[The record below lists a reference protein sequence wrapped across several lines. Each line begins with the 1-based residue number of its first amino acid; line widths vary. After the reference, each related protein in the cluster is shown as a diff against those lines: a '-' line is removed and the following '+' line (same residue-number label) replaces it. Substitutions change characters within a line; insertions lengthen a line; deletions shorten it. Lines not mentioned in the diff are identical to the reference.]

1 MKRSLPLAI
10 VLASMTAAPTW
21 AADLD
26 FGGRLMLDA
35 AWFDS
40 DTSDQE
46 NDTEVRRGRLFVSG
60 DVHEDWGFKVQYDFA
75 GGDVSA
81 KDVYLQ
87 HKPTGIKIGQF
98 KAPFSLEEMISSNHI
113 TFLERAMPN
122 ILATSRRLGIGWSTS
137 GDNYT
142 LAAALYDR
150 EMDDGEEGPGVG
162 ARATYTPMRNE
173 QDLLHVGASVA
184 IEGPANAAA
193 DTSRF
198 RARPE
203 AHLASRLI
211 DTGTLSDVDQV
222 TKFGLE
228 GAWVR
233 GPLSL
238 QAEYIAGTASRDNGQ
253 PDFDLSG
260 YYLYASYFLAGD
272 SRPYRNGAF
281 GRVKP
286 VAASGAW
293 ELALRYSSMDLNDGT
308 VQGGEEDN
316 VTVGVNYYATS
327 HVRFM
332 ANYVFVDSSR
342 GGIDDDPGIFQVRAQ
357 INF

>member
-1 MKRSLPLAI
+1 MRRFLLPAALVAAILAI
-10 VLASMTAAPTW
+10 PAQAA
-21 AADLD
+21 ALD

-40 DTSDQE
+40 DASELD
-46 NDTEVRRGRLFVSG
+46 NDTEVRRARLYVSG
-60 DVHEDWGFKVQYDFA
+60 EVHEDWGFKVQYDFA

-137 GDNYT
+137 GRAND
-142 LAAALYDR
+142 ASERAPH
-150 EMDDGEEGPGVG
+150 GEEGPGVA
-162 ARATYTPMRNE
+162 ARLTYTPLRNK

-184 IEGPANAAA
+184 VEGPANAAA

-203 AHLASRLI
+203 AHLAGRLI

-228 GAWVR
+228 GAWVH

-238 QAEYIAGTASRDNGQ
+238 QAEYLAGSTSRDNGQ

-260 YYLYASYFLAGD
+260 YYLYASYFLTGE
-272 SRPYRNGAF
+272 SRPYKDGVF

-286 VAASGAW
+286 LADSGAW
-293 ELALRYSSMDLNDGT
+293 ELALRYSSLDLNDGSI
-308 VQGGEEDN
+308 QGGEEDN
-316 VTVGVNYYATS
+316 ITLGVNYYATS

-332 ANYVFVDSSR
+332 ANYVFVDSTR
-342 GGIDDDPGIFQVRAQ
+342 GGLDDDPGIFQVRAQ